1 MDDGV
6 RGRPGALAVQTVNTP
21 REGPAP
27 THLHPTEVATARA
40 RTPPSPTVQDLFVLV
55 SYRRTI
61 YFFSSILHCYGLL

>member
-6 RGRPGALAVQTVNTP
+6 RGRLGALAAQTANTP

-27 THLHPTEVATARA
+27 THLHPTEAATARA

-55 SYRRTI
+55 SKTI
-61 YFFSSILHCYGLL
+61 SFFLLFYILIIY